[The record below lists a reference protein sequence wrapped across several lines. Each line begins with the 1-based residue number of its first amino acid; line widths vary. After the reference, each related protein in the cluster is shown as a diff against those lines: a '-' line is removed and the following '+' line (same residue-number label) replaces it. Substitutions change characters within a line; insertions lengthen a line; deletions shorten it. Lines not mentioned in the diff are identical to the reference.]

1 MEESISIITS
11 EYIRKFY
18 EVITIIMGASCTG
31 KTTLVNN
38 LKERHEEV
46 DLYVPIKKIK
56 VRKFKNFLLVQQSLT
71 NNFWTFTYADSISE
85 IKEILQKEYS
95 NNNNILF
102 EVEKPTLNKN
112 FLYWL
117 IDEYKVKIIHLT
129 TSIDILNERAK
140 IRNLS
145 WDKKRTDR
153 KTINQ
158 TKRIVDL
165 LNDNKIKKYVTTL
178 PNVSETDFKNNLDTL
193 DAFMT

>member
-38 LKERHEEV
+38 LKERHKEI

-71 NNFWTFTYADSISE
+71 NNFWTFTYAASISE

>member
-1 MEESISIITS
+1 
-11 EYIRKFY
+11 
-18 EVITIIMGASCTG
+18 MGASCTG

-38 LKERHEEV
+38 LKERHKEI
-46 DLYVPIKKIK
+46 DLYVPIKNIK
-56 VRKFKNFLLVQQSLT
+56 VEKFETFLLIQHDHYK
-71 NNFWTFTYADSISE
+71 NNLWNMHLSTSTSE
-85 IKEILQKEYS
+85 IKKILQKEYS

>member
-1 MEESISIITS
+1 
-11 EYIRKFY
+11 
-18 EVITIIMGASCTG
+18 MGASCTG

-56 VRKFKNFLLVQQSLT
+56 VEKFKTFLLIQHHHYR
-71 NNFWTFTYADSISE
+71 NNLWVSTSISE

-117 IDEYKVKIIHLT
+117 IGEYKVKIIHLT
-129 TSIDILNERAK
+129 SSIDILNEIAK

>member
-1 MEESISIITS
+1 MWVST
-11 EYIRKFY
+11 
-18 EVITIIMGASCTG
+18 
-31 KTTLVNN
+31 
-38 LKERHEEV
+38 
-46 DLYVPIKKIK
+46 
-56 VRKFKNFLLVQQSLT
+56 
-71 NNFWTFTYADSISE
+71 SISE

-153 KTINQ
+153 KKINQ
-158 TKRIVDL
+158 TKRIVNL
-165 LNDNKIKKYVTTL
+165 LNDNKIK
-178 PNVSETDFKNNLDTL
+178 
-193 DAFMT
+193 

>member
-56 VRKFKNFLLVQQSLT
+56 VEKFKTFLLIQHHHYR
-71 NNFWTFTYADSISE
+71 NNQWVSTSISE

>member
-1 MEESISIITS
+1 
-11 EYIRKFY
+11 
-18 EVITIIMGASCTG
+18 MGASCTG